1 MRQVGLDP
9 LAPLDQQAPLD
20 QLVLALQ
27 ETPDLQVLPEQ
38 PDTPGHRDHK
48 VQDLRVLKV
57 QLDLP
62 LRFKEASSPHLLPQD
77 RLPLAQPLQVH
88 LHTCF

>member
-9 LAPLDQQAPLD
+9 LAPLDQQVPLD

-27 ETPDLQVLPEQ
+27 ETLVLQVLPEP

-48 VQDLRVLKV
+48 VQDLRVLKDQPV
-57 QLDLP
+57 LP
-62 LRFKEASSPHLLPQD
+62 LRSKE
-77 RLPLAQPLQVH
+77 V
-88 LHTCF
+88 